1 MRLSLK
7 IISGS
12 QKNDPK
18 NDTCTTYYSTTRM
31 SMRNRSRRPRLNSPP
46 HNHQASSSSRHNKN
60 RNLSSKSICQR
71 FTEFGSL
78 LFFPSP
84 PPFGKTAG
92 GRRKTLV
99 LDLDE
104 TLVHTSAHFESDPG
118 ILPPELR
125 LDVETSNN
133 NRGGKNHVF
142 FVRLRPHLSTFL
154 QECMELYEV
163 VVFTASEKS
172 YADPIVA
179 NIFSDA
185 GCEIPRQCYYRPSC
199 DPVMGMYIK
208 DLTKVRN
215 DLSKVILLD
224 NSISA
229 SAYQPTNLMTIS
241 SWYGAKDDTELLDT
255 LELLRILSTVS
266 DVRNVLNLRL
276 QNTAKVSMFS
286 NHQ

>member
-1 MRLSLK
+1 
-7 IISGS
+7 
-12 QKNDPK
+12 
-18 NDTCTTYYSTTRM
+18 
-31 SMRNRSRRPRLNSPP
+31 MRNRSRRPRNARPNSPP
-46 HNHQASSSSRHNKN
+46 HNVSSTRSTRSKAT
-60 RNLSSKSICQR
+60 KSICER
-71 FTEFGSL
+71 LTEFGSFL
-78 LFFPSP
+78 LFPKP
-84 PPFGKTAG
+84 LTFGTSS

-104 TLVHTSAHFESDPG
+104 TLVHTSLTLESEPG

-125 LDVETSNN
+125 LDVETSNGSRGN
-133 NRGGKNHVF
+133 NRIF
-142 FVRLRPHLSTFL
+142 YVRLRPHLSDFL
-154 QECMELYEV
+154 KECMQLFEV

-185 GCEIPRQCYYRPSC
+185 GCEVPRQCYYRPSC
-199 DPVMGMYIK
+199 DPVMGMHIK

-224 NSISA
+224 NSVSA
-229 SAYQPTNLMTIS
+229 AAYQPTNLMTIE
-241 SWYGAKDDTELLDT
+241 SWYGAADDTELLDT

-276 QNTAKVSMFS
+276 NKIDKISTGTGNVSS
-286 NHQ
+286 TIEEDESK